1 MPGRIGVPGVRVHE
15 IGTGHILC
23 DLKVDTQGGKGGV
36 GARQLG
42 RHEIG
47 VDIGLVPRHP
57 EAANHDIEPVTKR
70 PYELGDVNASTPVD
84 LGRIFT
90 TDQVNAHAMTLL
102 HGHRARG
109 PVSLAPARHVA
120 YCWLMAPQKVF
131 GIVLAGGEG
140 KRLMPLTADRAKP
153 AVPFGGGYRL
163 IDFAL
168 SNLINSGLRQ
178 IVVLTQYKSHS
189 LDRHV
194 SQTWRLSGLLDA
206 YVASVPAQQRLGK
219 RWFSGSA
226 DAILQSLNLVRD
238 EKPDIVVVVGAD
250 HVYRMDFSQMVDAH
264 IASGLGLTVAAIR
277 QPIALADQFG
287 VIEVEAKDPT
297 RIAAFHEK
305 PQKPVGLADSPGE
318 VLASMGNYVF
328 DAEVLIDAVIRD
340 GERSD
345 SNHDMGGDI
354 VPDFVSRGLAG
365 VYDLNRNQV
374 PGSTDRDRFYW
385 RDVGTIESFYD
396 AHQDLISALP
406 IFNLYNRDWPIF
418 SQQLNSPPAKFVR
431 DARGYLGTMIDSI
444 VSLGSLLSGAH
455 IERSVLGPW
464 TTVESGAMVVDSVV
478 FERARIMP
486 NAVVRKA
493 ILDKDVV
500 VEAGATVGVDH
511 DADRARGFTVTETG
525 ITVVGK
531 GVRVTP

>member
-1 MPGRIGVPGVRVHE
+1 MSSKKI
-15 IGTGHILC
+15 
-23 DLKVDTQGGKGGV
+23 
-36 GARQLG
+36 
-42 RHEIG
+42 
-47 VDIGLVPRHP
+47 
-57 EAANHDIEPVTKR
+57 
-70 PYELGDVNASTPVD
+70 
-84 LGRIFT
+84 
-90 TDQVNAHAMTLL
+90 
-102 HGHRARG
+102 
-109 PVSLAPARHVA
+109 
-120 YCWLMAPQKVF
+120 F

-168 SNLINSGLRQ
+168 SNLVNSGLSQ

-189 LDRHV
+189 LDRHI
-194 SQTWRLSGLLDA
+194 SQTWRMTGLLNS

-226 DAILQSLNLVRD
+226 DAILQSLNLLRD

-250 HVYRMDFSQMVDAH
+250 HVYRMDFTQMIEAH
-264 IASGLGLTVAAIR
+264 IESGRGLTVAAIR
-277 QPIALADQFG
+277 QPRSLADQFG
-287 VIEVEAKDPT
+287 VIELDKDDPT
-297 RIAAFHEK
+297 KIHAFHEK
-305 PQKPVGLADSPGE
+305 PRDAAGLADSPDE
-318 VLASMGNYVF
+318 VLASMGNYIF
-328 DAEVLIDAVIRD
+328 DADILMEAVLRD

-354 VPDFVSRGLAG
+354 VPDFVSRGAAG
-365 VYDLNRNQV
+365 VYDLNRNTV

-385 RDVGTIESFYD
+385 RDVGTIDSFYE

-406 IFNLYNRDWPIF
+406 IFNLYNREWPIF

-431 DARGYLGTMIDSI
+431 DSRGYLGTMIDSI

-464 TTVESGAMVVDSVV
+464 TTVESGSMVVDSVI
-478 FERARIMP
+478 FERVHIEP

-500 VEAGATVGVDH
+500 VTAGATVGVDA
-511 DADRARGFTVTETG
+511 DADRARGFTVTESG
-525 ITVVGK
+525 ITIVGK
-531 GVRVTP
+531 GVRVT

>member
-1 MPGRIGVPGVRVHE
+1 M
-15 IGTGHILC
+15 
-23 DLKVDTQGGKGGV
+23 
-36 GARQLG
+36 
-42 RHEIG
+42 
-47 VDIGLVPRHP
+47 
-57 EAANHDIEPVTKR
+57 
-70 PYELGDVNASTPVD
+70 ASKK
-84 LGRIFT
+84 I
-90 TDQVNAHAMTLL
+90 
-102 HGHRARG
+102 
-109 PVSLAPARHVA
+109 
-120 YCWLMAPQKVF
+120 F

-194 SQTWRLSGLLDA
+194 SQTWRLSGILDA

-226 DAILQSLNLVRD
+226 DAILQSLNLLRD
-238 EKPDIVVVVGAD
+238 EKPDIVIVVGAD
-250 HVYRMDFSQMVDAH
+250 HVYRMDFSQMVEAH
-264 IASGLGLTVAAIR
+264 IASGLGVTVAAIR
-277 QPIALADQFG
+277 QPISLSDQFG
-287 VIEVEAKDPT
+287 VIEVDETDPT
-297 RIAAFHEK
+297 KIKAFHEK
-305 PQKPVGLADSPGE
+305 PRRAVGLADSPNE
-318 VLASMGNYVF
+318 VLASMGNYIF
-328 DAEVLIDAVIRD
+328 DADVLMDAVQRD

-365 VYDLNRNQV
+365 VYDLNRNDV
-374 PGSTDRDRFYW
+374 PGSTERDRYYW
-385 RDVGTIESFYD
+385 RDVGTIESFFD

-406 IFNLYNRDWPIF
+406 IFNLYNREWPIY

-431 DARGYLGTMIDSI
+431 DAKGNLGETIDSI
-444 VSLGSLLSGAH
+444 VSLGCVISGAH
-455 IERSVLGPW
+455 IERSVIGPW
-464 TTVESGAMVVDSVV
+464 TTVESGSSLIDAVV
-478 FERARIMP
+478 FERVHVAP
-486 NAVVRKA
+486 NAVVRRA

-500 VEAGATVGVDH
+500 INEGARVGVDH
-511 DADRARGFTVTETG
+511 DADLARGFTVTETG

-531 GVRVTP
+531 GVVVT